1 MRMRTRTSARR
12 GFTLIEVLLV
22 LTILGL
28 LAAVAIVGFTGQKES
43 AKIKTTTLLLHE
55 VGTAIGLYDNDI
67 GHYPTE
73 EEGGLNAL
81 ITKPTFED
89 EVIAEQWHGPYLEKE
104 PRDAWSRPLTY
115 EFIGATGT
123 AAGTATGDKPYHLW
137 SNGPDGQ
144 SGTEDDIKNWSDEKG
159 R

>member
-28 LAAVAIVGFTGQKES
+28 LAAVAIVGFTGQKEK
-43 AKIKTTTLLLHE
+43 AKKDTTGLLLGE
-55 VGTAIGLYDNDI
+55 VETAINLYENNI

-81 ITKPTFED
+81 LTKPTFED
-89 EVIAEQWHGPYLEKE
+89 EVIAEQWQGPYLEKE
-104 PRDAWSRPLTY
+104 PRDAWGRPLTY
-115 EFIGATGT
+115 EFVGATGT
-123 AAGTATGDKPYHLW
+123 AAETGDEPYHLW

-144 SGTEDDIKNWSDEKG
+144 SGTEDDIKNWSDEKA